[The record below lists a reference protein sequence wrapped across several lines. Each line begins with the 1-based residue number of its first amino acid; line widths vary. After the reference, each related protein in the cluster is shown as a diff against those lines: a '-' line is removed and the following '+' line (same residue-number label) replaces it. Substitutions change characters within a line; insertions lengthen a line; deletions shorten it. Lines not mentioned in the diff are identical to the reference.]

1 MHQDAEID
9 KRVAPAVAAGI
20 FGVAGGTALNAG
32 LTGVV
37 KGTTSGTVKKFAN
50 KILGNPHS
58 KRQVDPVIPTEEVW
72 SFEDLEAVF
81 AKATV
86 EELFTNAKEEEAAV
100 CVSVEYEV
108 EHDEKTREVESVDLG
123 NGEEKAVYVQWS
135 QRSCGRNELTCWV
148 ASIAF
153 CLLDQALL
161 KSWGRRATPL

>member
-123 NGEEKAVYVQWS
+123 NGEEKAVFD
-135 QRSCGRNELTCWV
+135 C
-148 ASIAF
+148 F
-153 CLLDQALL
+153 LLAGPSTFKVLGQ
-161 KSWGRRATPL
+161 KSNSTVMLDGGPLETSPRR